1 MSKFKICL
9 VTVIYKRHTLT
20 NFVLSYY
27 DNLKNKLKDSI
38 EIELICVGSENN
50 LSRDLA
56 LKNNFEYYE
65 YPNNPVSH
73 KHNKVFEVCKN
84 KNVDGVVYVGSDDII
99 DEVFFLEYIKSLEN
113 GIDFLGFKDVYFL
126 TKDNLGF
133 WGGYEK
139 TTSRYGEPIGPG
151 KLYSKKLLDK
161 LNWRPWGNES
171 KDRGLDSLCW
181 KELSKINDVKKT
193 IKSCK
198 DINGH
203 IIDIKTE
210 TNISNIFDFKFN
222 ENYDINYIIGL
233 DFDYEKIRNIL
244 TSLDKY
250 DLSIL
255 ISTYKNIEFIEKTFE
270 SIENSIKNQNVEVL
284 VGLDSCLET
293 LEFVKANTFPSFF
306 KFFYFPEHVG
316 PYVIF
321 NTLAKS
327 CSSEN
332 LLFFSTDDIMHENMI
347 SNCILSLGKNTLVKT
362 NYINFKNENEI
373 KTRKKYNE
381 AKGVFA
387 IKKTTFLKHNGFEP
401 WLCSADSEFLNRMEK
416 NKIQNSNTGKFDF
429 FRRIH
434 LKSLTNNPET
444 GLRSELR
451 NQYKKIENSKKYF
464 GPLEKLTVSTNF
476 LIKTKGFKNKKYF
489 NNNKVSQKYGL
500 SIIISTYENVE
511 YLKECFDSIEKSIG
525 DLNVEVLIGID
536 SCLKS
541 REYVIKNNFPENF
554 RFYFFEKNI
563 GPYTVFNTLSNLSN
577 SENIMF
583 FGSDDI
589 MGKEMVSDMIDGLKF
604 ADCVR
609 SSYINFTNPSEITK
623 NKSKA
628 FEGGV
633 FAIRKEIFN
642 NLNGFEPWMCEGDS
656 EFILRLV
663 KNRYKI
669 KISNKIDFYRRIHSN
684 GLTSRK
690 DTGLNSK
697 LRHDYRKIYINKQN
711 YGALPKKVTEKFLV
725 LKEGSYNTKE
735 IVKTETK
742 TKSVNPLNGLFSRPQ
757 LEETKTIDYGKVN
770 DIQKNRNVQRP
781 ERIVEPT
788 PENKNSNAGMAKN
801 AAISKKPVKPTG
813 SSPLTKIGKDF
824 LRI

>member
-9 VTVIYKRHTLT
+9 VTVIDKRPILT

-27 DNLKNKLKDSI
+27 NKLKNKLKDFI
-38 EIELICVGSENN
+38 EIELICIGSENE
-50 LSRDLA
+50 LSKNIA
-56 LKNNFEYYE
+56 LKHSFEYHE
-65 YPNNPVSH
+65 FPNNPVSH

-99 DEVFFLEYIKSLEN
+99 DEVFFFEYIKSIEN

-126 TKDNLGF
+126 TKDSLGF

-139 TTSRYGEPIGPG
+139 STSRYDEPIGPG
-151 KLYSKKLLDK
+151 KFYSKKLLDK
-161 LNWRPWGNES
+161 LNWSPWGNEA
-171 KDRGLDSLCW
+171 KDKGLDSLCW
-181 KELSKINDVKKT
+181 RELSKIPDIKKS

-210 TNISNIFDFKFN
+210 TNISNIFDFKFK
-222 ENYDINYIIGL
+222 EIYDINYIL
-233 DFDYEKIRNIL
+233 DLKFDYEKIRNIL
-244 TSLDKY
+244 TNLNKY
-250 DLSIL
+250 DLSII

-284 VGLDSCLET
+284 VGLDSCIET
-293 LEFVKANTFPSFF
+293 LEFVKRNSFPSYF
-306 KFFYFPEHVG
+306 KFFYFPEHIG

-321 NTLAKS
+321 NTLAKN

-332 LLFFSTDDIMHENMI
+332 LLFFSTDDVMCENMI
-347 SNCILSLGKNTLVKT
+347 NNCIKSLNNNNLIKT
-362 NYINFKNENEI
+362 NYVNFKNEKEI
-373 KTRKKYNE
+373 KIPKKYNE
-381 AKGVFA
+381 AKGVFG
-387 IKKTTFLKHNGFEP
+387 IKKNIFLKYNGFEP

-416 NKIQNSNTGKFDF
+416 NKIKSTNTGNFDF

-434 LKSLTNNPET
+434 IKSLTNDPRT
-444 GLRSELR
+444 GLNSEIR
-451 NQYKKIENSKKYF
+451 KQYKKIEESKKYF
-464 GPLEKLTVSTNF
+464 GPLDKLETATNF
-476 LIKTKGFKNKKYF
+476 LIKTKGFKKIKYF
-489 NNNKVSQKYGL
+489 TNNTNNQKYDL
-500 SIIISTYENVE
+500 SILISTYENVE
-511 YLKECFDSIEKSIG
+511 YLKDCFNSIDKSIG

-536 SCLKS
+536 SCLKT
-541 REYVIKNNFPENF
+541 REYVMKNQFPSNF

-563 GPYTVFNTLSNLSN
+563 GPYTVFNTLSNLSS

-589 MGKEMVSDMIDGLKF
+589 MGEDMVKDMIDGLKF

-757 LEETKTIDYGKVN
+757 VEETKTIDYGKVN

-781 ERIVEPT
+781 ERIVEPA